1 MAAYGTESPWWLNG
15 SNDVPSPPVNQ
26 PFCRQASLSPFSL
39 VFFVHFS
46 GKETMEVNG
55 MGFLQTRRPF
65 CHSINS
71 VKALKEKEITT
82 SMSVHFIL
90 GWKHMPAASHAAI

>member
-1 MAAYGTESPWWLNG
+1 
-15 SNDVPSPPVNQ
+15 
-26 PFCRQASLSPFSL
+26 
-39 VFFVHFS
+39 
-46 GKETMEVNG
+46 

-82 SMSVHFIL
+82 SMSVRFIL